1 MLLMLLMLL
10 MQLVAIIAIIAI
22 ILINTI
28 NGLDGTLCAA
38 VVERVGWRKCSQGRC
53 SGEQG
58 RPSGSWNPCI
68 EHGQRKIMGK
78 IDKTEKIQVVRKSVQ
93 KSTKGPL

>member
-1 MLLMLLMLL
+1 MLSILLMLL

-22 ILINTI
+22 FIIITI
-28 NGLDGTLCAA
+28 NGSDGTLCAA
-38 VVERVGWRKCSQGRC
+38 VVERVGRRICSQGRC
-53 SGEQG
+53 GCDQG

-68 EHGQRKIMGK
+68 EHGQRKIMEK
-78 IDKTEKIQVVRKSVQ
+78 IDKTEKIHVVRKSVQ